1 MKITNRSPSVRPIA
15 DDAVPPI
22 KEDSHDTCLIFLKP
36 LSASAGKAG
45 RIEKAPFMFAIV
57 G

>member
-1 MKITNRSPSVRPIA
+1 MKITNRSPILRPIA
-15 DDAVPPI
+15 DAVPPI
-22 KEDSHDTCLIFLKP
+22 KEDSHDTCLAFLKP

-45 RIEKAPFMFAIV
+45 RIEKAPVMFAIF